1 MSMLS
6 ETRRRSKWAFNPR
19 GLKNGGEHE
28 KKGKNLLEK
37 MGWSE
42 GQGLGKSNQ
51 GIVDPITLKVKNDAK
66 GVGFTGRAE
75 AVLAHQDDF
84 QSLLE
89 DLAKSHENSAANS
102 VSNSTNASGDEENNS
117 SDNSKESNELAGDN
131 SKSQKRDRKRYHKSR
146 GAKDATKYSH
156 KDLEG
161 IVGSSAKKA
170 KISDAKIDSPLQDV
184 EINSNDAEEL
194 DELSAR
200 PSFALQSQANKETAE
215 SATNEKELEDKRFSN
230 GGDLNAYFARKMK
243 ERALMGNGSKPHST
257 KNNDMEEVKR
267 KKSKKKKQDAK
278 NIDEEKSPPS
288 SEQNENLSLETQDK
302 KQEEKFTYGGDLNA
316 YFARKMEEKK
326 LKQTKQA
333 EELQIQDESK
343 ETKEPKKSKK
353 SKKVKKDS
361 EDRKE
366 CVNDDKANREQPSLS
381 GCHEELTLDRKLKQ
395 KSEKEPG
402 VNGNQEIDTKSKK
415 HKKSKKHSKDAENI
429 VNLPTAEKN
438 AEQCKHTG
446 KDHGDA
452 VKLNDAQL
460 SSKSEK
466 KSSKKSSS
474 ENISTEHH
482 VPKKSKKAKKSSKL
496 QEEIDDLEIK
506 AETDKAANN
515 ELKCDNHK
523 KKKSK
528 KDKENKNDTNES
540 ANMKKKEKTQ
550 PTENCDE
557 IIGFKGTNILSIKGY
572 GVK

>member
-117 SDNSKESNELAGDN
+117 SDNSKESNELGGDN

-200 PSFALQSQANKETAE
+200 PSFALQSPANKETAE
-215 SATNEKELEDKRFSN
+215 SATKENELDDKRFSN

-243 ERALMGNGSKPHST
+243 EKALMGNGLNPHST
-257 KNNDMEEVKR
+257 ENNDMQEVKR

-278 NIDEEKSPPS
+278 TIAEEKSAPS
-288 SEQNENLSLETQDK
+288 SEQNEKLTLETQDK
-302 KQEEKFTYGGDLNA
+302 KQEEKFTHGGDLNA

-333 EELQIQDESK
+333 KESPIQDESK
-343 ETKEPKKSKK
+343 EKKEPKKSKK
-353 SKKVKKDS
+353 SKKLKKDS

-366 CVNDDKANREQPSLS
+366 YINDDKANREQPSFNGS
-381 GCHEELTLDRKLKQ
+381 NEELSLDRKLKQ
-395 KSEKEPG
+395 KSEKEPE
-402 VNGNQEIDTKSKK
+402 VNGNQQIDTKPKK

-429 VNLPTAEKN
+429 VNLPAAENN

-446 KDHGDA
+446 KDQGDT
-452 VKLNDAQL
+452 VKLNDAQV
-460 SSKSEK
+460 STKSEK

-474 ENISTEHH
+474 ENSTEHH
-482 VPKKSKKAKKSSKL
+482 QPKKSKKAKKSSKL
-496 QEEIDDLEIK
+496 QEEQEDLEIK
-506 AETDKAANN
+506 AEIDKAANN

-528 KDKENKNDTNES
+528 KDKENKNGTNES

-550 PTENCDE
+550 LTENCDE